1 MRRRQE
7 SGGVERR
14 LGMKTFDMSYE
25 TKGIGVDSTTRLK
38 KRKRAWIAT
47 RLVMRYQ

>member
-1 MRRRQE
+1 
-7 SGGVERR
+7 
-14 LGMKTFDMSYE
+14 MKTSDMSYE
-25 TKGIGVDSTTRLK
+25 IKGIDVGSTTRLE

>member
-1 MRRRQE
+1 
-7 SGGVERR
+7 
-14 LGMKTFDMSYE
+14 MKVFDMSYE
-25 TKGIGVDSTTRLK
+25 TKSIGVGSTTRLE